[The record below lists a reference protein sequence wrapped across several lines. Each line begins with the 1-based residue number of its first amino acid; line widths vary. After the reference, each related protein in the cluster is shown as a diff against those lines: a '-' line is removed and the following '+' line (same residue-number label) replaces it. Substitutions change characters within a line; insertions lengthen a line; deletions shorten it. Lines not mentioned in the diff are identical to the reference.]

1 MLTVF
6 RGNRAEHL
14 AELLAA
20 QLRLN
25 PPGPFEEVQV
35 VVNTWPTSRWLG
47 EQLALNLGGIAANIR
62 YPFPGSQLR
71 RIVNGLLADAP
82 GDRDP
87 WRANQLVWPVL
98 NLLPELMEQPEGASL
113 RHWWSCRQGRS
124 GELDRAQWQ
133 LARSIADALDDA
145 GLYRPDLLAAW
156 WAGEASAPEQAWQRS
171 LLLQLRDLLG
181 VKPFGLRL
189 LEAIS
194 LLEQGPPVAV
204 ELPNPLRLFG
214 LSSLAPIQV
223 QLLQALSLHTQ
234 VDLYLL
240 TPCRD
245 RCHRTASAP

>member
-87 WRANQLVWPVL
+87 WRANQLV
-98 NLLPELMEQPEGASL
+98 
-113 RHWWSCRQGRS
+113 
-124 GELDRAQWQ
+124 
-133 LARSIADALDDA
+133 
-145 GLYRPDLLAAW
+145 
-156 WAGEASAPEQAWQRS
+156 
-171 LLLQLRDLLG
+171 
-181 VKPFGLRL
+181 
-189 LEAIS
+189 
-194 LLEQGPPVAV
+194 
-204 ELPNPLRLFG
+204 
-214 LSSLAPIQV
+214 
-223 QLLQALSLHTQ
+223 
-234 VDLYLL
+234 
-240 TPCRD
+240 
-245 RCHRTASAP
+245 